1 MAASQFPGL
10 PAAAIEPI
18 YSGQATIWIAAP
30 PKRVYALVSDLTRM
44 GEYSPECYKVTW
56 LDGASGPAVGARA
69 RGWNS
74 YHGMRWARDVVVL
87 VATPGREFTFQTIP
101 QAPLYLDSNVWRYQF
116 AASNGGTSVTE
127 SFATV
132 KIAPWIQAFEI
143 ITGRPRK
150 MPAWMQQTLERIKAA
165 AEKSEHQP

>member
-1 MAASQFPGL
+1 MAHISSQCPDI
-10 PAAAIEPI
+10 PSAATKPI

-30 PKRVYALVSDLTRM
+30 PARVYALVSDLTRM
-44 GEYSPECYKVTW
+44 GEYSPECYKVIW
-56 LDGASGPAVGARA
+56 LHGASGPAVGARA
-69 RGWNS
+69 RGWNT

-87 VATPGREFTFQTIP
+87 VAEPGREFSFQTIP
-101 QAPLYLDSNVWRYQF
+101 RAPIYLDSNVWRYQF

-143 ITGRPRK
+143 ITGRPKK
-150 MPAWMQQTLERIKAA
+150 MQGWMQQTLGRIKAA
-165 AEKSEHQP
+165 AEKSE